1 MDNNQKRY
9 YRPKEAAKYLGVSL
23 STIWRYVNQGRL
35 TCKKLSPRITVFEID
50 EVNDLSK
57 YTAMGA

>member
-23 STIWRYVNQGRL
+23 STIWRYVSQERL
-35 TCKKLSPRITVFEID
+35 TGKKLSPRVTVFEID
-50 EVNDLSK
+50 EINSLNEHEI
-57 YTAMGA
+57 GA